1 MDRTF
6 RSDCAMA
13 STLDILGDKWSL
25 LVIRNLMLGA
35 RSFRQIQSAPEG
47 IATNILSDRLKRLV
61 EAGLIVEQRA
71 DAGSGARGRYA
82 LTPAGADLLPVLQ
95 AIAVWG
101 RDNIPNRRPIPPEFL
116 TITPA
121 ELLARDQPLMTD
133 TTSLTVDQPKEE

>member
-35 RSFRQIQSAPEG
+35 RSFRQIQAAPEG

-82 LTPAGADLLPVLQ
+82 LTQAGAELLPVLQ

-101 RDNIPNRRPIPPEFL
+101 RDNLPNRRPIPEAFL
-116 TITPA
+116 TAKPEDVLNGPLTAHPREDGDGPA
-121 ELLARDQPLMTD
+121 
-133 TTSLTVDQPKEE
+133 

>member
-13 STLDILGDKWSL
+13 STLDIVGDKWSL

-35 RSFRQIQSAPEG
+35 RSFRQIQSAPEN

-61 EAGLIVEQRA
+61 ETGLIVELRA

-82 LTPAGADLLPVLQ
+82 LTQAGAELLPVLQ
-95 AIAVWG
+95 AMARWGLANVPDRRPVPEAFLTAKPEDVLNASLTARPREG
-101 RDNIPNRRPIPPEFL
+101 RD
-116 TITPA
+116 
-121 ELLARDQPLMTD
+121 
-133 TTSLTVDQPKEE
+133 EEG